1 MEMES
6 IFIVMEINSEESF
19 NKELKKVEE
28 SICINLELFMMVNGK
43 MIKKL
48 GRERILIQ
56 VNKFI
61 LVDGSTVK
69 NTVTVSMNT

>member
-19 NKELKKVEE
+19 NKESKKVEE